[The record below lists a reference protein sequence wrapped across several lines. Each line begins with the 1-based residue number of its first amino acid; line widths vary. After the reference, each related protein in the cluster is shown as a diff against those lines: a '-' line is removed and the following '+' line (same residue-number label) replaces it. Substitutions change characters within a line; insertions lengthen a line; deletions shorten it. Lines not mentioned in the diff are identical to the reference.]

1 MKMKELPKAE
11 RPYEK
16 LELYGAKSLSNA
28 ELLAIIIKTG
38 TKQETSVQIAQ
49 RILTL
54 NHSPEDDSLSF
65 LQELSLA
72 DLQEIKGIGTVKAIQ
87 LKAIC
92 ELGLRMVKPSNYKNW
107 RIEHPKDIA
116 RICIPEFKKEKRE
129 IGRVYFLN
137 SQNQVLEI
145 DDLAIGGTSY
155 VNISIKE
162 IMAHAIG
169 VRASRLILVH
179 NHPSGIAKPSTQ
191 DIKFSDELFNAA
203 KLLNIDLLDHLI
215 IAGQSYISVYD
226 YLRTKI
232 QQLQDDHKQQKGEE
246 NKGKLKVQ
254 EEVKKIICPKK
265 VSQKNTKKSKIQTW
279 TSHQTVNGKNQ
290 KDVN

>member
-107 RIEHPKDIA
+107 KIEHPKDIA

-137 SQNQVLEI
+137 SQNQVLQI

-179 NHPSGIAKPSTQ
+179 NHPSGIAKPSGQ

-215 IAGQSYISVYD
+215 IAGQNYISVYD

-232 QQLQDDHKQQKGEE
+232 EQLQNDHKQQKVVE
-246 NKGKLKVQ
+246 NKAKIKRQ
-254 EEVKKIICPKK
+254 EQPQKIICTKM
-265 VSQKNTKKSKIQTW
+265 VSQKNTKKRTTKRW
-279 TSHQTVNGKNQ
+279 TSNHHS
-290 KDVN
+290 

>member
-16 LELYGAKSLSNA
+16 LQLYGAKSLSNA

-65 LQELSLA
+65 LRELSLE
-72 DLQEIKGIGTVKAIQ
+72 DLQEIKGIGEVKAIQ

-107 RIEHPKDIA
+107 KIDHPKEIA
-116 RICIPEFKKEKRE
+116 HICIPEFIKEKRE

-137 SQNQVLEI
+137 SQNYVLQI

-215 IAGQSYISVYD
+215 IAGQNYISVYD
-226 YLRTKI
+226 FLRQKI
-232 QQLQDDHKQQKGEE
+232 QQLQEDHQQTKIEGLKAKTSDQKQQK
-246 NKGKLKVQ
+246 Q
-254 EEVKKIICPKK
+254 QICTKE
-265 VSQKNTKKSKIQTW
+265 VSQKKTKQSKPARW
-279 TSHQTVNGKNQ
+279 TSSNHRS
-290 KDVN
+290 